1 MSPTFS
7 FLCAETAA
15 VATNDFGIDW
25 SVLAIVLAGILA
37 VMLVIRGV
45 GLLVARSIPEPGVK
59 KPIAKKAPSGS
70 ASVSKQDDGITD
82 ELIVVLTAAASAALG
97 SNVRIL
103 EVTAGKMAAQRNWS
117 QEGRREIYLSHR
129 IR

>member
-7 FLCAETAA
+7 LFCTKTAA

-25 SVLAIVLAGILA
+25 SVLAIVLVGVFAL
-37 VMLVIRGV
+37 MLVIRGV
-45 GLLVARSIPEPGVK
+45 GLLASRSIPEPGA
-59 KPIAKKAPSGS
+59 KPVAKKAKAGV
-70 ASVSKQDDGITD
+70 AVTSKQDDGITD
-82 ELIVVLTAAASAALG
+82 ELVVVLTAAASAALG

-103 EVTAGKMAAQRNWS
+103 EITAGKMAAQRSWS